1 VFLSLEGKPEV
12 LFVAGSGEFGSGEC
26 QIIDYLL
33 TPEAKPFSSEL
44 IFPATGRLVSMAAGA
59 GLQTRVIKG
68 YDYLTDFKEL
78 WRQPLAWVYNLSI
91 FVRTSAVIRKKKA
104 RLVVS
109 LSFINW
115 TGALAAR
122 QEGVSHIWMIREV
135 LSGRT
140 NWLNFF
146 WGQWLASRLAND
158 LSVRVL
164 LESSLAAEMFR
175 RKRTREKSLVLPPAI
190 DISRFDDQLEQN
202 VSGDR
207 PGVAALFFSGPDL
220 KRVREAVRA
229 LSEVVAGR
237 RDEAGSIES
246 VSIFFPGLS
255 EKSRRHLEDSI
266 RNESGGSG
274 LELEFPDFPGL
285 QDGWRNFRVAIV
297 FPGFDPL
304 SRVVLE
310 AGLARV
316 PVMVEKG
323 AASELVIHGRTGFV
337 FDYRDYASLGAFLR
351 VITRNPERG
360 RQMGL
365 SAREHVLKH
374 YNLNTWKARFEGIIT
389 EVLFSPER

>member
-1 VFLSLEGKPEV
+1 MSPEDRPEV

-26 QIIDYLL
+26 QILDYLA
-33 TPEAKPFSSEL
+33 TTDDKPFSAEM
-44 IFPATGRLVSMAAGA
+44 IFPGHGRLVSDAVEA
-59 GLQTRVIKG
+59 GLQARVIKG
-68 YDYLTDFKEL
+68 HDYLTDFKEL
-78 WRQPLAWVYNLSI
+78 WRQPVAWVYNLSS

-158 LSVRVL
+158 LSLKVL

-190 DISRFDDQLEQN
+190 EAARFDGRTGAV
-202 VSGDR
+202 VSESR
-207 PGVAALFFSGPDL
+207 PEAVAMFFSGPDL
-220 KRVREAVRA
+220 RRVREAVRA
-229 LSEVVAGR
+229 LSEVFAADR
-237 RDEAGSIES
+237 EETASTRP
-246 VSIFFPGLS
+246 VSIFFPGLNY
-255 EKSRRHLEDSI
+255 KKRKKLEDRI
-266 RNESGGSG
+266 RLEQGEFG
-274 LELEFPDFPGL
+274 LELEFPDYADL
-285 QDGWRNFRVAIV
+285 QARWRNFRAAVV

-323 AASELVIHGRTGFV
+323 AAAELVIQGRTGFV
-337 FDYRDYASLGAFLR
+337 FDYRDYAGLAAFLR
-351 VITRNPERG
+351 LITRNPERG

-365 SAREHVLKH
+365 SAREHVVKS
-374 YNLNTWKARFEGIIT
+374 YNLASWKARFEGIIT
-389 EVLFSPER
+389 EILFSPER